1 MGIKDLKSV
10 NPNMSEEKER
20 IEKLAE
26 KVDELLVVLSSIAED
41 LRIVSASLKSIA
53 VSQIAPQTPTA
64 PATTAPET
72 PQAEKPLDIDDVK
85 MMFPEDLEG
94 LLNFEDKGEYIKI
107 TPRQYLGAENFA
119 KIAQI
124 VRGAGGD
131 YISAGKESHFRVPKK
146 KI

>member
-1 MGIKDLKSV
+1 
-10 NPNMSEEKER
+10 MSTEKER

-26 KVDELLVVLSSIAED
+26 KVDELLVILNNIAED

-53 VSQIAPQTPTA
+53 VSQLAQPQPTTPVQEKT
-64 PATTAPET
+64 E
-72 PQAEKPLDIDDVK
+72 AEKPLSIDDVK

-124 VRGAGGD
+124 ARGAGGD
-131 YISAGKESHFRVPKK
+131 YVSAGKESHFRIPKK
-146 KI
+146 RAA

>member
-1 MGIKDLKSV
+1 MKSV
-10 NPNMSEEKER
+10 NPSMSTEKER

-26 KVDELLVVLSSIAED
+26 KVDELLVVLNNIAED
-41 LRIVSASLKSIA
+41 LRIVSASLKTIA
-53 VSQIAPQTPTA
+53 VSQLAPPSSAPAPPAQAPEAPQ
-64 PATTAPET
+64 
-72 PQAEKPLDIDDVK
+72 EKPLSIDDVK

-124 VRGAGGD
+124 ARGAGGD
-131 YISAGKESHFRVPKK
+131 YISAGKESHFRIPKRRTG
-146 KI
+146 

>member
-1 MGIKDLKSV
+1 
-10 NPNMSEEKER
+10 MSTEKER

-26 KVDELLVVLSSIAED
+26 KVDELLVVLNNIAED

-53 VSQIAPQTPTA
+53 VSQLAPSPSA
-64 PATTAPET
+64 PAPAPEA
-72 PQAEKPLDIDDVK
+72 PHAEKPLSIDDVK

-124 VRGAGGD
+124 ARGAGGD
-131 YISAGKESHFRVPKK
+131 YISAGRDSHFRIPKRRTG
-146 KI
+146 

>member
-1 MGIKDLKSV
+1 
-10 NPNMSEEKER
+10 MSEEKER

-26 KVDELLVVLSSIAED
+26 KVDELLVVLSNIVED

-53 VSQIAPQTPTA
+53 VSQLAPQTP
-64 PATTAPET
+64 TAPET

-146 KI
+146 RSG

>member
-1 MGIKDLKSV
+1 MKSV
-10 NPNMSEEKER
+10 KLSMSVEKER

-26 KVDELLVVLSSIAED
+26 KVDELLVILNNIAED

-53 VSQIAPQTPTA
+53 VSQLAPPTA
-64 PATTAPET
+64 PTTPTPEV
-72 PQAEKPLDIDDVK
+72 PQVQKPLNIDDVK

-124 VRGAGGD
+124 ARGAGGD
-131 YISAGKESHFRVPKK
+131 YVSAGKDSHFRIPKK
-146 KI
+146 KLG

>member
-1 MGIKDLKSV
+1 
-10 NPNMSEEKER
+10 MSEEKER

-26 KVDELLVVLSSIAED
+26 KVDELLVVLNNIAED
-41 LRIVSASLKSIA
+41 LRMVAASLKTIA
-53 VSQIAPQTPTA
+53 VSRITQPTA
-64 PATTAPET
+64 PTTPPKPET
-72 PQAEKPLDIDDVK
+72 PQAEKPLGIEDVK

-94 LLNFEDKGEYIKI
+94 LLNFEDKGEYVKI

-131 YISAGKESHFRVPKK
+131 YVSAGKESHFRVPK
-146 KI
+146 IRA

>member
-1 MGIKDLKSV
+1 
-10 NPNMSEEKER
+10 MSTEKER

-26 KVDELLVVLSSIAED
+26 KVDELLVVLNNIAED

-53 VSQIAPQTPTA
+53 VSQLAPLPSA
-64 PATTAPET
+64 PAPPAPAPEA
-72 PQAEKPLDIDDVK
+72 PQAEKPLSIDDVK

-124 VRGAGGD
+124 ARGAGGD
-131 YISAGKESHFRVPKK
+131 YISAGRDSHFRIPKRRTG
-146 KI
+146 

>member
-1 MGIKDLKSV
+1 MKSV

>member
-1 MGIKDLKSV
+1 MKSV
-10 NPNMSEEKER
+10 NLFMSVEKER

-26 KVDELLVVLSSIAED
+26 KVDELLVILNNIAED
-41 LRIVSASLKSIA
+41 LRIVSASLRSIA
-53 VSQIAPQTPTA
+53 VSQLAPPTA
-64 PATTAPET
+64 PTTPTIEAPLV
-72 PQAEKPLDIDDVK
+72 QKPLNIDDVK

-124 VRGAGGD
+124 ARGVGGD
-131 YISAGKESHFRVPKK
+131 YVSAGKDSHFRIPKK
-146 KI
+146 KLG

>member
-1 MGIKDLKSV
+1 
-10 NPNMSEEKER
+10 MSEDKEHL
-20 IEKLAE
+20 EKLAE
-26 KVDELLVVLSSIAED
+26 KVEELLIVLNNIAED
-41 LRIVSASLKSIA
+41 LRIVAASLKSLA
-53 VSQIAPQTPTA
+53 VAQLGQQKPAPTA
-64 PATTAPET
+64 PATMPEQ
-72 PQAEKPLDIDDVK
+72 PPAEKPLGIEDAK

-131 YISAGKESHFRVPKK
+131 YVSAGRDSHFRIPKFRT
-146 KI
+146 

>member
-1 MGIKDLKSV
+1 
-10 NPNMSEEKER
+10 MSMEKER

-26 KVDELLVVLSSIAED
+26 KVDELLVILNNIAED

-53 VSQIAPQTPTA
+53 FSQLAQPQPTTPTV
-64 PATTAPET
+64 PEKT
-72 PQAEKPLDIDDVK
+72 EAEKPLSIDDVK

-124 VRGAGGD
+124 ARGAGGD
-131 YISAGKESHFRVPKK
+131 YISAGKESHFRIPKK
-146 KI
+146 RAA

>member
-1 MGIKDLKSV
+1 
-10 NPNMSEEKER
+10 MSTEKER

-26 KVDELLVVLSSIAED
+26 KVDELLVVLNNIAED

-53 VSQIAPQTPTA
+53 VSQLAPLPSA
-64 PATTAPET
+64 PAPPAPAPEA
-72 PQAEKPLDIDDVK
+72 PQAEKPLSIDDVK

-124 VRGAGGD
+124 ARGAGGD
-131 YISAGKESHFRVPKK
+131 YISAGKESHFRIPKRRTG
-146 KI
+146 

>member
-1 MGIKDLKSV
+1 MGI
-10 NPNMSEEKER
+10 E
-20 IEKLAE
+20 
-26 KVDELLVVLSSIAED
+26 
-41 LRIVSASLKSIA
+41 
-53 VSQIAPQTPTA
+53 
-64 PATTAPET
+64 
-72 PQAEKPLDIDDVK
+72 DVK

-131 YISAGKESHFRVPKK
+131 YVSAGKDSHFRVPK
-146 KI
+146 IRA

>member
-1 MGIKDLKSV
+1 
-10 NPNMSEEKER
+10 MSTEKER

-26 KVDELLVVLSSIAED
+26 KVDELLVVLNNIAED

-53 VSQIAPQTPTA
+53 VSQLAPLPSA
-64 PATTAPET
+64 PAPPAPAPEA
-72 PQAEKPLDIDDVK
+72 PQAEKPLSVDDVK

-124 VRGAGGD
+124 ARGAGGD
-131 YISAGKESHFRVPKK
+131 YISAGKESHFRIPKRRAG
-146 KI
+146 

>member
-1 MGIKDLKSV
+1 
-10 NPNMSEEKER
+10 MSTEKER

-26 KVDELLVVLSSIAED
+26 KVDELLVVLNNIAED

-53 VSQIAPQTPTA
+53 VSQLAPSPSA
-64 PATTAPET
+64 PAPPAPEA
-72 PQAEKPLDIDDVK
+72 PQAEKPLSIDDVK

-124 VRGAGGD
+124 ARGAGGD
-131 YISAGKESHFRVPKK
+131 YISAGKDSHFRIPKRRTG
-146 KI
+146 

>member
-1 MGIKDLKSV
+1 MGEDREYL
-10 NPNMSEEKER
+10 ER
-20 IEKLAE
+20 LAE
-26 KVDELLVVLSSIAED
+26 KVEELLVVLNSIAED
-41 LRIVSASLKSIA
+41 LKMVATSLKSIA
-53 VSQIAPQTPTA
+53 IAQHGQQKAIPAPMKTPEQ
-64 PATTAPET
+64 PP
-72 PQAEKPLDIDDVK
+72 AEKPMGIEDVK

-131 YISAGKESHFRVPKK
+131 YVSAGKDSHFRVPK
-146 KI
+146 IRV

>member
-1 MGIKDLKSV
+1 MGIKHLKEREPS
-10 NPNMSEEKER
+10 MSTEKER

-26 KVDELLVVLSSIAED
+26 KVDELLVVLNNIAED

-53 VSQIAPQTPTA
+53 VSQLAPSPSA
-64 PATTAPET
+64 PAPPAPEA
-72 PQAEKPLDIDDVK
+72 PQAEKPLSIDDVK

-124 VRGAGGD
+124 ARGAGGD
-131 YISAGKESHFRVPKK
+131 YISAGKDSHFRIPKRRTG
-146 KI
+146 